1 MLTVSVSW
9 DPWYLGML
17 LKLRVSNRE
26 FLPVRPEYT
35 PITGLVEVTEGRR
48 YDIVVGLAGA
58 DWIPDDPFVITTAL
72 Q

>member
-9 DPWYLGML
+9 DPWYLGTL

-26 FLPVRPEYT
+26 FLPVQPEYT

-48 YDIVVGLAGA
+48 YDIWLASPGGL
-58 DWIPDDPFVITTAL
+58 DSR
-72 Q
+72 